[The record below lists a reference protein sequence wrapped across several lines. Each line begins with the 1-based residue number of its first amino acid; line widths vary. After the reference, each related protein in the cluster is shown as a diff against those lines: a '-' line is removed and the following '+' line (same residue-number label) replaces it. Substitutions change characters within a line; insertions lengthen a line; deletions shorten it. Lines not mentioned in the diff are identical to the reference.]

1 MHEGNFALQMAEMIT
16 AAPDAKAAFPH
27 FEPYMAF
34 ARFLLGM
41 QVECAFLS
49 HPMFYSLD
57 KFSHHLTMVKC

>member
-16 AAPDAKAAFPH
+16 AAPDAKDACLPANSPH

-41 QVECAFLS
+41 QVAAAPHVL
-49 HPMFYSLD
+49 
-57 KFSHHLTMVKC
+57 FS